1 MIKLHE
7 VSFVVSGF
15 AAVIVVSSLLY
26 TRNHAVPLEDR
37 VRNLEAQN
45 ETLKTELRNTER
57 EVMLTVANRMEELCV
72 DLGGSPEKCGAGPE
86 AEGAA
91 VPFPEELIRQIG
103 TPAKTANAK
112 GAQFTTKVPVE
123 VLKAVLENVAM
134 LAAEVSIAPTAKD
147 GRPEGFQLFE
157 IREGGLAPAVGFQQG
172 DVIRKVNDMPFTSTE
187 QVVQVYD
194 KLTGATRIVFDV
206 AREGKDVTI
215 VVEAGT

>member
-7 VSFVVSGF
+7 LSFVVSGF
-15 AAVIVVSSLLY
+15 AAVVAVSSLVY
-26 TRNHAVPLEDR
+26 TRNNAAPLADR

-57 EVMLTVANRMEELCV
+57 DLMLALANRMEGLCV
-72 DLGGSPEKCGAGPE
+72 DLGGSPEKCGGGPE
-86 AEGAA
+86 QEGTAQ
-91 VPFPEELIRQIG
+91 PFPDELIRKIG
-103 TPAKTANAK
+103 TPARSDGAN
-112 GAQFTTKVPVE
+112 GAQFTTRVPVD

-157 IREGGLAPAVGFQQG
+157 IREGGLAPAVGFHQG
-172 DVIRKVNDMPFTSTE
+172 DVIRKVNGMPFTSTE

-194 KLTGATRIVFDV
+194 KLTGATRIEFDV
-206 AREGKDVTI
+206 QREGKPVTI
-215 VVEAGT
+215 VVEAGA